1 MGVPARTGGCIPHTL
16 GVPDSRSGW
25 SFCRV
30 LPIALQPAKA
40 QRNPPPGR
48 FWAGACAGSAFPAL
62 GTGVLCHVPRVAPQ
76 PPRLEAARAGSGG
89 PGGSRRR
96 ARPHWPARGVDLRTA
111 RESTAPGS
119 GRGACREQDGGSGV
133 RGALSGPGRRRRL
146 PAPWSPGSPQP
157 PPPPRARHAAPA
169 AMAARPEPGPAGAWP
184 PVTAAAP
191 RCIPA
196 ATARAG
202 PGRGRCCCRWSPVA
216 MGCSTP
222 PARTPAGLAASRKS
236 WNFIHEKMSYDTFFT
251 LKRLIERSR
260 SVGEVLRWV
269 TQNPGKV
276 SASHYPIALHKL
288 GQLLQQGDGRGP
300 ARVLEQP
307 EFQVLC
313 QAIIGGCSK
322 FDNFSIV
329 NCLYAA
335 AALGLPGESPLVRVL
350 EEESRSR
357 LGRFNQK
364 DVSMVF
370 SSVMRLHP
378 SSPHPLVESCLSS
391 LERHLEKERHPQTLF
406 LLLSYYR
413 LRAQA
418 LQGHPPSDQQLINN
432 RKILRLVRHTLGQV
446 SAVREHELALLDEML
461 ALSAQEA
468 NNKALEAIFSSQ
480 LFYENRQERFIRSM
494 AEWLPRKAENLTPY
508 TMALIAK
515 YVARHRLREP
525 RLLDTIANFLLKRG
539 EQLDSKVIQKLVFPF
554 SRMNYRP
561 SNHGELFP
569 KLEAILEQKAGSSPL
584 ATVNILMS
592 MFQLS
597 HFPQSVLHQVFS
609 PAFITNVM
617 SSPYALI
624 VRRYL
629 SLLDAAVELEFRD
642 YSGPRLD
649 PRYRVLMF
657 EHALT
662 ADEANRKY
670 SYKGLVAEALRQLV
684 GEECYRQDE
693 VLPPGYC
700 TDFLLWI
707 NRSGTVLPLSRIPVA
722 SKAPSSHPTT
732 SPAAVSLRSSVLA
745 LTSDLQ
751 DFAPFAPETPSSPAV
766 SRENS
771 LAGRFLPTLC
781 PAPGGPCFQPPAD
794 YYCIPSKE
802 ASLESQGSST
812 LSSPSECLSAQP
824 AGTPDGS
831 SAATLFQF
839 PIGKILEEQEAPASC
854 PDHDRFQGEQP
865 PEEPQGRSPTPGED
879 SGPPPSPCRPS
890 PKRGPADPHGVEG
903 IQRVVLSVNDKWHYC
918 QNSDILVGSRA
929 MRDRHLRLL
938 GYCLVQL
945 PYTELEKVS
954 GIEEAKL
961 YLRRKLRELRL

>member
-1 MGVPARTGGCIPHTL
+1 M
-16 GVPDSRSGW
+16 
-25 SFCRV
+25 
-30 LPIALQPAKA
+30 
-40 QRNPPPGR
+40 
-48 FWAGACAGSAFPAL
+48 
-62 GTGVLCHVPRVAPQ
+62 
-76 PPRLEAARAGSGG
+76 
-89 PGGSRRR
+89 
-96 ARPHWPARGVDLRTA
+96 
-111 RESTAPGS
+111 
-119 GRGACREQDGGSGV
+119 
-133 RGALSGPGRRRRL
+133 
-146 PAPWSPGSPQP
+146 
-157 PPPPRARHAAPA
+157 
-169 AMAARPEPGPAGAWP
+169 
-184 PVTAAAP
+184 
-191 RCIPA
+191 
-196 ATARAG
+196 
-202 PGRGRCCCRWSPVA
+202 
-216 MGCSTP
+216 
-222 PARTPAGLAASRKS
+222 
-236 WNFIHEKMSYDTFFT
+236 
-251 LKRLIERSR
+251 KRLIERSR

-288 GQLLQQGDGRGP
+288 GQLLQQQPGPPVGAGDGRGP
-300 ARVLEQP
+300 AGQVLEQP
-307 EFQVLC
+307 EFHALC
-313 QAIIGGCSK
+313 QAIVSGCAK

-350 EEESRSR
+350 EDESRSR

-364 DVSMVF
+364 DVSM
-370 SSVMRLHP
+370 
-378 SSPHPLVESCLSS
+378 
-391 LERHLEKERHPQTLF
+391 
-406 LLLSYYR
+406 
-413 LRAQA
+413 
-418 LQGHPPSDQQLINN
+418 
-432 RKILRLVRHTLGQV
+432 
-446 SAVREHELALLDEML
+446 ML
-461 ALSAQEA
+461 ALCAQEA

-597 HFPQSVLHQVFS
+597 HFPQTVLHQVFS
-609 PAFITNVM
+609 PGFITNVM

-629 SLLDAAVELEFRD
+629 SLLDAAVELEFRE

-707 NRSGTVLPLSRIPVA
+707 NRSGTVLPLSRVPAA
-722 SKAPSSHPTT
+722 SRAPPAT
-732 SPAAVSLRSSVLA
+732 SPVTMSLRSSVLA

-751 DFAPFAPETPSSPAV
+751 DFAPFAPETPSSPPGP
-766 SRENS
+766 RES
-771 LAGRFLPTLC
+771 GRAG
-781 PAPGGPCFQPPAD
+781 
-794 YYCIPSKE
+794 
-802 ASLESQGSST
+802 
-812 LSSPSECLSAQP
+812 
-824 AGTPDGS
+824 
-831 SAATLFQF
+831 
-839 PIGKILEEQEAPASC
+839 
-854 PDHDRFQGEQP
+854 
-865 PEEPQGRSPTPGED
+865 
-879 SGPPPSPCRPS
+879 
-890 PKRGPADPHGVEG
+890 
-903 IQRVVLSVNDKWHYC
+903 RVVLSVNDKWHYC

-954 GIEEAKL
+954 GIEEAKH
-961 YLRRKLRELRL
+961 YLRQKL

>member
-1 MGVPARTGGCIPHTL
+1 M
-16 GVPDSRSGW
+16 
-25 SFCRV
+25 
-30 LPIALQPAKA
+30 
-40 QRNPPPGR
+40 
-48 FWAGACAGSAFPAL
+48 
-62 GTGVLCHVPRVAPQ
+62 
-76 PPRLEAARAGSGG
+76 
-89 PGGSRRR
+89 
-96 ARPHWPARGVDLRTA
+96 
-111 RESTAPGS
+111 
-119 GRGACREQDGGSGV
+119 
-133 RGALSGPGRRRRL
+133 
-146 PAPWSPGSPQP
+146 
-157 PPPPRARHAAPA
+157 
-169 AMAARPEPGPAGAWP
+169 
-184 PVTAAAP
+184 
-191 RCIPA
+191 
-196 ATARAG
+196 
-202 PGRGRCCCRWSPVA
+202 
-216 MGCSTP
+216 
-222 PARTPAGLAASRKS
+222 
-236 WNFIHEKMSYDTFFT
+236 
-251 LKRLIERSR
+251 KRLIERSR

-288 GQLLQQGDGRGP
+288 GQLLQQQPGPPMGAGDGRGP
-300 ARVLEQP
+300 AGQVLEQP
-307 EFQVLC
+307 EFHVLC
-313 QAIIGGCSK
+313 QAIVSGCAK

-350 EEESRSR
+350 EDESRSR

-370 SSVMRLHP
+370 SS
-378 SSPHPLVESCLSS
+378 
-391 LERHLEKERHPQTLF
+391 
-406 LLLSYYR
+406 
-413 LRAQA
+413 
-418 LQGHPPSDQQLINN
+418 
-432 RKILRLVRHTLGQV
+432 
-446 SAVREHELALLDEML
+446 
-461 ALSAQEA
+461 EA

-569 KLEAILEQKAGSSPL
+569 KLEAILEQKASSSPL

-597 HFPQSVLHQVFS
+597 HFPQTVLHQVFS
-609 PAFITNVM
+609 PGFITNVM

-629 SLLDAAVELEFRD
+629 SLLDAAVELEFRE

-707 NRSGTVLPLSRIPVA
+707 NRSGTVLPLSRVPAA
-722 SKAPSSHPTT
+722 SRAPPAT
-732 SPAAVSLRSSVLA
+732 SPVTMSLRSSVLA

-751 DFAPFAPETPSSPAV
+751 DFAPFAPETPSSPPGP
-766 SRENS
+766 RES
-771 LAGRFLPTLC
+771 GRAG
-781 PAPGGPCFQPPAD
+781 
-794 YYCIPSKE
+794 
-802 ASLESQGSST
+802 
-812 LSSPSECLSAQP
+812 
-824 AGTPDGS
+824 
-831 SAATLFQF
+831 
-839 PIGKILEEQEAPASC
+839 
-854 PDHDRFQGEQP
+854 
-865 PEEPQGRSPTPGED
+865 
-879 SGPPPSPCRPS
+879 
-890 PKRGPADPHGVEG
+890 
-903 IQRVVLSVNDKWHYC
+903 RVVLSVNDKWHYC

-954 GIEEAKL
+954 GIEEAKH
-961 YLRRKLRELRL
+961 YLRQKL

>member
-1 MGVPARTGGCIPHTL
+1 M
-16 GVPDSRSGW
+16 
-25 SFCRV
+25 
-30 LPIALQPAKA
+30 
-40 QRNPPPGR
+40 
-48 FWAGACAGSAFPAL
+48 
-62 GTGVLCHVPRVAPQ
+62 
-76 PPRLEAARAGSGG
+76 
-89 PGGSRRR
+89 
-96 ARPHWPARGVDLRTA
+96 
-111 RESTAPGS
+111 
-119 GRGACREQDGGSGV
+119 
-133 RGALSGPGRRRRL
+133 
-146 PAPWSPGSPQP
+146 
-157 PPPPRARHAAPA
+157 
-169 AMAARPEPGPAGAWP
+169 
-184 PVTAAAP
+184 
-191 RCIPA
+191 
-196 ATARAG
+196 
-202 PGRGRCCCRWSPVA
+202 
-216 MGCSTP
+216 
-222 PARTPAGLAASRKS
+222 
-236 WNFIHEKMSYDTFFT
+236 
-251 LKRLIERSR
+251 KRLIERSR

-288 GQLLQQGDGRGP
+288 GQLLQQQPGPPVGAGDSRGP
-300 ARVLEQP
+300 AGQVLEQP
-307 EFQVLC
+307 EFHVLC
-313 QAIIGGCSK
+313 QAIVSGCAK

-350 EEESRSR
+350 EDESRSR

-370 SSVMRLHP
+370 SS
-378 SSPHPLVESCLSS
+378 
-391 LERHLEKERHPQTLF
+391 
-406 LLLSYYR
+406 
-413 LRAQA
+413 
-418 LQGHPPSDQQLINN
+418 
-432 RKILRLVRHTLGQV
+432 
-446 SAVREHELALLDEML
+446 
-461 ALSAQEA
+461 EA

-597 HFPQSVLHQVFS
+597 HFPQTVLHQVFS
-609 PAFITNVM
+609 PGFITNVM

-629 SLLDAAVELEFRD
+629 SLLDAAVELEFRE

-707 NRSGTVLPLSRIPVA
+707 NRSGTVLPLSRV
-722 SKAPSSHPTT
+722 
-732 SPAAVSLRSSVLA
+732 PAASRAPPASSPVTMSLRSSVLA

-751 DFAPFAPETPSSPAV
+751 DFAP
-766 SRENS
+766 
-771 LAGRFLPTLC
+771 
-781 PAPGGPCFQPPAD
+781 
-794 YYCIPSKE
+794 
-802 ASLESQGSST
+802 
-812 LSSPSECLSAQP
+812 
-824 AGTPDGS
+824 
-831 SAATLFQF
+831 
-839 PIGKILEEQEAPASC
+839 
-854 PDHDRFQGEQP
+854 
-865 PEEPQGRSPTPGED
+865 
-879 SGPPPSPCRPS
+879 
-890 PKRGPADPHGVEG
+890 
-903 IQRVVLSVNDKWHYC
+903 VVLSVNDKWHYC

-938 GYCLVQL
+938 GYCLVQ
-945 PYTELEKVS
+945 V
-954 GIEEAKL
+954 
-961 YLRRKLRELRL
+961 

>member
-1 MGVPARTGGCIPHTL
+1 M
-16 GVPDSRSGW
+16 
-25 SFCRV
+25 
-30 LPIALQPAKA
+30 
-40 QRNPPPGR
+40 
-48 FWAGACAGSAFPAL
+48 
-62 GTGVLCHVPRVAPQ
+62 
-76 PPRLEAARAGSGG
+76 
-89 PGGSRRR
+89 
-96 ARPHWPARGVDLRTA
+96 
-111 RESTAPGS
+111 
-119 GRGACREQDGGSGV
+119 
-133 RGALSGPGRRRRL
+133 
-146 PAPWSPGSPQP
+146 
-157 PPPPRARHAAPA
+157 
-169 AMAARPEPGPAGAWP
+169 
-184 PVTAAAP
+184 
-191 RCIPA
+191 
-196 ATARAG
+196 
-202 PGRGRCCCRWSPVA
+202 
-216 MGCSTP
+216 
-222 PARTPAGLAASRKS
+222 
-236 WNFIHEKMSYDTFFT
+236 
-251 LKRLIERSR
+251 KRLIERSR

-288 GQLLQQGDGRGP
+288 GQLLQQGQAAAGGESRGP
-300 ARVLEQP
+300 GQVLEQP
-307 EFQVLC
+307 EFQTLC
-313 QAIIGGCSK
+313 QAIISGCSK

-350 EEESRSR
+350 EDESRSR

-370 SSVMRLHP
+370 SS
-378 SSPHPLVESCLSS
+378 
-391 LERHLEKERHPQTLF
+391 
-406 LLLSYYR
+406 
-413 LRAQA
+413 
-418 LQGHPPSDQQLINN
+418 
-432 RKILRLVRHTLGQV
+432 
-446 SAVREHELALLDEML
+446 
-461 ALSAQEA
+461 EA

-561 SNHGELFP
+561 SNHSELFP
-569 KLEAILEQKAGSSPL
+569 KLEAILEQKAGTSPL

-597 HFPQSVLHQVFS
+597 HFPQTVLHQVFS

-617 SSPYALI
+617 SIPYALI

-642 YSGPRLD
+642 YGGPRLD

-707 NRSGTVLPLSRIPVA
+707 NRSGTVLPLSRVPAA
-722 SKAPSSHPTT
+722 SKAPSAHPTA

-751 DFAPFAPETPSSPAV
+751 DFAP
-766 SRENS
+766 
-771 LAGRFLPTLC
+771 
-781 PAPGGPCFQPPAD
+781 
-794 YYCIPSKE
+794 
-802 ASLESQGSST
+802 
-812 LSSPSECLSAQP
+812 
-824 AGTPDGS
+824 
-831 SAATLFQF
+831 
-839 PIGKILEEQEAPASC
+839 
-854 PDHDRFQGEQP
+854 
-865 PEEPQGRSPTPGED
+865 
-879 SGPPPSPCRPS
+879 
-890 PKRGPADPHGVEG
+890 
-903 IQRVVLSVNDKWHYC
+903 VVLSVNDKWHYC

-938 GYCLVQL
+938 GYCLVQ
-945 PYTELEKVS
+945 V
-954 GIEEAKL
+954 
-961 YLRRKLRELRL
+961 

>member
-1 MGVPARTGGCIPHTL
+1 E
-16 GVPDSRSGW
+16 
-25 SFCRV
+25 F
-30 LPIALQPAKA
+30 
-40 QRNPPPGR
+40 
-48 FWAGACAGSAFPAL
+48 
-62 GTGVLCHVPRVAPQ
+62 
-76 PPRLEAARAGSGG
+76 
-89 PGGSRRR
+89 
-96 ARPHWPARGVDLRTA
+96 
-111 RESTAPGS
+111 
-119 GRGACREQDGGSGV
+119 
-133 RGALSGPGRRRRL
+133 
-146 PAPWSPGSPQP
+146 
-157 PPPPRARHAAPA
+157 HA
-169 AMAARPEPGPAGAWP
+169 
-184 PVTAAAP
+184 
-191 RCIPA
+191 
-196 ATARAG
+196 
-202 PGRGRCCCRWSPVA
+202 
-216 MGCSTP
+216 
-222 PARTPAGLAASRKS
+222 
-236 WNFIHEKMSYDTFFT
+236 
-251 LKRLIERSR
+251 
-260 SVGEVLRWV
+260 
-269 TQNPGKV
+269 
-276 SASHYPIALHKL
+276 
-288 GQLLQQGDGRGP
+288 
-300 ARVLEQP
+300 
-307 EFQVLC
+307 LC
-313 QAIIGGCSK
+313 QAIVSGCAK

-350 EEESRSR
+350 EDESRSR

-370 SSVMRLHP
+370 SS
-378 SSPHPLVESCLSS
+378 
-391 LERHLEKERHPQTLF
+391 
-406 LLLSYYR
+406 
-413 LRAQA
+413 
-418 LQGHPPSDQQLINN
+418 
-432 RKILRLVRHTLGQV
+432 
-446 SAVREHELALLDEML
+446 
-461 ALSAQEA
+461 EA

-597 HFPQSVLHQVFS
+597 HFPQTVLHQVFS
-609 PAFITNVM
+609 PGFITNVM

-629 SLLDAAVELEFRD
+629 SLLDAAVELEFRE

-707 NRSGTVLPLSRIPVA
+707 NRSGTVLPLSRVPAA
-722 SKAPSSHPTT
+722 SRAPPAT
-732 SPAAVSLRSSVLA
+732 SPVTMSLRSSVLA

-751 DFAPFAPETPSSPAV
+751 
-766 SRENS
+766 
-771 LAGRFLPTLC
+771 
-781 PAPGGPCFQPPAD
+781 
-794 YYCIPSKE
+794 
-802 ASLESQGSST
+802 
-812 LSSPSECLSAQP
+812 
-824 AGTPDGS
+824 
-831 SAATLFQF
+831 
-839 PIGKILEEQEAPASC
+839 
-854 PDHDRFQGEQP
+854 
-865 PEEPQGRSPTPGED
+865 
-879 SGPPPSPCRPS
+879 
-890 PKRGPADPHGVEG
+890 
-903 IQRVVLSVNDKWHYC
+903 VVLSVNDKWHYC

-954 GIEEAKL
+954 GIEEA
-961 YLRRKLRELRL
+961 

>member
-1 MGVPARTGGCIPHTL
+1 M
-16 GVPDSRSGW
+16 
-25 SFCRV
+25 
-30 LPIALQPAKA
+30 
-40 QRNPPPGR
+40 
-48 FWAGACAGSAFPAL
+48 
-62 GTGVLCHVPRVAPQ
+62 
-76 PPRLEAARAGSGG
+76 
-89 PGGSRRR
+89 
-96 ARPHWPARGVDLRTA
+96 
-111 RESTAPGS
+111 
-119 GRGACREQDGGSGV
+119 
-133 RGALSGPGRRRRL
+133 
-146 PAPWSPGSPQP
+146 
-157 PPPPRARHAAPA
+157 
-169 AMAARPEPGPAGAWP
+169 
-184 PVTAAAP
+184 
-191 RCIPA
+191 
-196 ATARAG
+196 
-202 PGRGRCCCRWSPVA
+202 
-216 MGCSTP
+216 
-222 PARTPAGLAASRKS
+222 
-236 WNFIHEKMSYDTFFT
+236 
-251 LKRLIERSR
+251 KRLIERSR

-269 TQNPGKV
+269 TQNPSKV

-288 GQLLQQGDGRGP
+288 GQLLQQQQGQATVNGTSRGP
-300 ARVLEQP
+300 GQMLEQP
-307 EFQVLC
+307 EFQTLC
-313 QAIIGGCSK
+313 QAIISGCSK

-350 EEESRSR
+350 EDESRSR

-370 SSVMRLHP
+370 SS
-378 SSPHPLVESCLSS
+378 
-391 LERHLEKERHPQTLF
+391 
-406 LLLSYYR
+406 
-413 LRAQA
+413 
-418 LQGHPPSDQQLINN
+418 
-432 RKILRLVRHTLGQV
+432 
-446 SAVREHELALLDEML
+446 
-461 ALSAQEA
+461 EA

-561 SNHGELFP
+561 SNHSELFP

-597 HFPQSVLHQVFS
+597 HFPQTVLHQVFS

-707 NRSGTVLPLSRIPVA
+707 NRSGTVLPLSRVPAA
-722 SKAPSSHPTT
+722 SKAPSAHTTT
-732 SPAAVSLRSSVLA
+732 SPATISLRSSVLA

-751 DFAPFAPETPSSPAV
+751 DFAP
-766 SRENS
+766 
-771 LAGRFLPTLC
+771 
-781 PAPGGPCFQPPAD
+781 
-794 YYCIPSKE
+794 
-802 ASLESQGSST
+802 
-812 LSSPSECLSAQP
+812 
-824 AGTPDGS
+824 
-831 SAATLFQF
+831 
-839 PIGKILEEQEAPASC
+839 
-854 PDHDRFQGEQP
+854 
-865 PEEPQGRSPTPGED
+865 
-879 SGPPPSPCRPS
+879 
-890 PKRGPADPHGVEG
+890 
-903 IQRVVLSVNDKWHYC
+903 VVLSVNDKWHYC

-938 GYCLVQL
+938 GYCLVQ
-945 PYTELEKVS
+945 V
-954 GIEEAKL
+954 
-961 YLRRKLRELRL
+961 

>member
-1 MGVPARTGGCIPHTL
+1 M
-16 GVPDSRSGW
+16 
-25 SFCRV
+25 
-30 LPIALQPAKA
+30 
-40 QRNPPPGR
+40 
-48 FWAGACAGSAFPAL
+48 
-62 GTGVLCHVPRVAPQ
+62 
-76 PPRLEAARAGSGG
+76 
-89 PGGSRRR
+89 
-96 ARPHWPARGVDLRTA
+96 
-111 RESTAPGS
+111 
-119 GRGACREQDGGSGV
+119 
-133 RGALSGPGRRRRL
+133 
-146 PAPWSPGSPQP
+146 
-157 PPPPRARHAAPA
+157 
-169 AMAARPEPGPAGAWP
+169 
-184 PVTAAAP
+184 
-191 RCIPA
+191 
-196 ATARAG
+196 
-202 PGRGRCCCRWSPVA
+202 
-216 MGCSTP
+216 
-222 PARTPAGLAASRKS
+222 
-236 WNFIHEKMSYDTFFT
+236 
-251 LKRLIERSR
+251 KRLIERSR

-288 GQLLQQGDGRGP
+288 GQLLQQQPGPPMGAGDSRGP
-300 ARVLEQP
+300 AGQVLEQP
-307 EFQVLC
+307 EFHVLC
-313 QAIIGGCSK
+313 QAIVSGCAK

-350 EEESRSR
+350 EDESRSR

-370 SSVMRLHP
+370 SS
-378 SSPHPLVESCLSS
+378 
-391 LERHLEKERHPQTLF
+391 
-406 LLLSYYR
+406 
-413 LRAQA
+413 
-418 LQGHPPSDQQLINN
+418 
-432 RKILRLVRHTLGQV
+432 
-446 SAVREHELALLDEML
+446 
-461 ALSAQEA
+461 EA

-597 HFPQSVLHQVFS
+597 HFPQTVLHQVFS
-609 PAFITNVM
+609 PGFITNVM

-629 SLLDAAVELEFRD
+629 SLLDAAVELEFRE

-707 NRSGTVLPLSRIPVA
+707 NRSGTVLPLSRVPAA
-722 SKAPSSHPTT
+722 SRAPPAT
-732 SPAAVSLRSSVLA
+732 SPVTMSLRSSVLA

-751 DFAPFAPETPSSPAV
+751 DFAP
-766 SRENS
+766 
-771 LAGRFLPTLC
+771 
-781 PAPGGPCFQPPAD
+781 
-794 YYCIPSKE
+794 
-802 ASLESQGSST
+802 
-812 LSSPSECLSAQP
+812 
-824 AGTPDGS
+824 
-831 SAATLFQF
+831 
-839 PIGKILEEQEAPASC
+839 
-854 PDHDRFQGEQP
+854 
-865 PEEPQGRSPTPGED
+865 
-879 SGPPPSPCRPS
+879 
-890 PKRGPADPHGVEG
+890 
-903 IQRVVLSVNDKWHYC
+903 VVLSVNDKWHYC

-954 GIEEAKL
+954 GIEEA
-961 YLRRKLRELRL
+961 

>member
-1 MGVPARTGGCIPHTL
+1 MLCPLLCPWLR
-16 GVPDSRSGW
+16 
-25 SFCRV
+25 
-30 LPIALQPAKA
+30 AL
-40 QRNPPPGR
+40 
-48 FWAGACAGSAFPAL
+48 
-62 GTGVLCHVPRVAPQ
+62 T
-76 PPRLEAARAGSGG
+76 
-89 PGGSRRR
+89 
-96 ARPHWPARGVDLRTA
+96 
-111 RESTAPGS
+111 
-119 GRGACREQDGGSGV
+119 
-133 RGALSGPGRRRRL
+133 
-146 PAPWSPGSPQP
+146 
-157 PPPPRARHAAPA
+157 
-169 AMAARPEPGPAGAWP
+169 
-184 PVTAAAP
+184 
-191 RCIPA
+191 
-196 ATARAG
+196 RAG
-202 PGRGRCCCRWSPVA
+202 PRGPAARERRGAAMFPACCCAGKARPRLLLPLDPYGHGLLPAVHPDGGRGRA
-216 MGCSTP
+216 HGK
-222 PARTPAGLAASRKS
+222 RKS

-251 LKRLIERSR
+251 MKRLIERSR

-288 GQLLQQGDGRGP
+288 GQLLQQQPGPPAGAGDGRGP
-300 ARVLEQP
+300 AGQVLEQP
-307 EFQVLC
+307 EFHVLC
-313 QAIIGGCSK
+313 QAIVSGCAK

-350 EEESRSR
+350 EDESRSR

-418 LQGHPPSDQQLINN
+418 LQGHAASDQQLINN

-446 SAVREHELALLDEML
+446 SAMREHELALLDEML
-461 ALSAQEA
+461 ALCAQEA

-597 HFPQSVLHQVFS
+597 HFPQTVLHQVFS
-609 PAFITNVM
+609 PGFITNVM

-629 SLLDAAVELEFRD
+629 SLLDAAVELEFRE

-707 NRSGTVLPLSRIPVA
+707 NRSGTVLPLSRVPAA
-722 SKAPSSHPTT
+722 SRAPPAT
-732 SPAAVSLRSSVLA
+732 SPVTMSLRSSVLA

-751 DFAPFAPETPSSPAV
+751 DFAPFAAEAPSSPPGP
-766 SRENS
+766 RES
-771 LAGRFLPTLC
+771 GRAGRFLPALC
-781 PAPGGPCFQPPAD
+781 PAPGGPCFQPPSD
-794 YYCIPSKE
+794 YYCGLSKE
-802 ASLESQGSST
+802 PSLASPGSST
-812 LSSPSECLSAQP
+812 LSSPSECLSAP
-824 AGTPDGS
+824 PPGTPDCS
-831 SAATLFQF
+831 PRTSAASLFQF
-839 PIGKILEEQEAPASC
+839 PIGKILEEEEEATSC
-854 PDHDRFQGEQP
+854 PGQEHGCFQGEQAQEQA
-865 PEEPQGRSPTPGED
+865 EERSPPASED
-879 SGPPPSPCRPS
+879 PGPPPSPCQPS
-890 PKRGPADPHGVEG
+890 PKRGPQEG
-903 IQRVVLSVNDKWHYC
+903 LQGAEEIQRVVLSVNDKWHYC

-954 GIEEAKL
+954 GIEEAKH
-961 YLRRKLRELRL
+961 YLRQKLRELRF

>member
-1 MGVPARTGGCIPHTL
+1 MLRLPPWLRALSRPGARPGGPRGPAAGEGG
-16 GVPDSRSGW
+16 GAGM
-25 SFCRV
+25 F
-30 LPIALQPAKA
+30 PACY
-40 QRNPPPGR
+40 
-48 FWAGACAGSAFPAL
+48 CAGRAKPRAVLLPLDAYGHGLLHAVPPA
-62 GTGVLCHVPRVAPQ
+62 A
-76 PPRLEAARAGSGG
+76 
-89 PGGSRRR
+89 
-96 ARPHWPARGVDLRTA
+96 
-111 RESTAPGS
+111 
-119 GRGACREQDGGSGV
+119 
-133 RGALSGPGRRRRL
+133 
-146 PAPWSPGSPQP
+146 P
-157 PPPPRARHAAPA
+157 PPPPAPDGG
-169 AMAARPEPGPAGAWP
+169 RP
-184 PVTAAAP
+184 
-191 RCIPA
+191 R
-196 ATARAG
+196 G
-202 PGRGRCCCRWSPVA
+202 PGKRR
-216 MGCSTP
+216 
-222 PARTPAGLAASRKS
+222 S
-236 WNFIHEKMSYDTFFT
+236 WGFVQEKMSYDTFFT
-251 LKRLIERSR
+251 MKRLIERSR

-288 GQLLQQGDGRGP
+288 GQLLQQQQGPAAVTGESRGP
-300 ARVLEQP
+300 GQVLEQP
-307 EFQVLC
+307 EFQTLC
-313 QAIIGGCSK
+313 QAIISGCPK

-350 EEESRSR
+350 EDESRSR

-418 LQGHPPSDQQLINN
+418 LQGHPASDQQLINN

-446 SAVREHELALLDEML
+446 SAMREHELALLDEML
-461 ALSAQEA
+461 ALCAQEA

-597 HFPQSVLHQVFS
+597 HFPQTVLHQVFS

-707 NRSGTVLPLSRIPVA
+707 NRSGTVLPLSRVPAA
-722 SKAPSSHPTT
+722 SKAPPAHAAA
-732 SPAAVSLRSSVLA
+732 SPAAISLRSSVLA
-745 LTSDLQ
+745 LASDLQ
-751 DFAPFAPETPSSPAV
+751 DFAPFAPETPGSPPAP
-766 SRENS
+766 RENN
-771 LAGRFLPTLC
+771 LAGRFLSTLC
-781 PAPGGPCFQPPAD
+781 PAPGGPCYQPPSD
-794 YYCIPSKE
+794 YYRGLSKE
-802 ASLESQGSST
+802 SSLESQGSST

-824 AGTPDGS
+824 AGTPDCSPRGS

-839 PIGKILEEQEAPASC
+839 PIGKILEEEAAAAAGC
-854 PDHDRFQGEQP
+854 PQREHGSFQGEQAQ
-865 PEEPQGRSPTPGED
+865 EDAEGRSPPPAEEAC
-879 SGPPPSPCRPS
+879 PPPSPCRPS
-890 PKRGPADPHGVEG
+890 PTRGPGEGPPAADE

-938 GYCLVQL
+938 GYCLVQVSARAAPGPSSPRAEPAL
-945 PYTELEKVS
+945 PGGTGPAQTRRGGRPGAGVTAGGPPPSSRPCAPCSFLPRPAPGLPPSRVGSRSLGTRVGHVPGPHASRGRPVPCHRQARGAPVLLLRPRRCAELGRVRQLLPARGEPW
-954 GIEEAKL
+954 GEPPPL
-961 YLRRKLRELRL
+961 

>member
-1 MGVPARTGGCIPHTL
+1 M
-16 GVPDSRSGW
+16 
-25 SFCRV
+25 
-30 LPIALQPAKA
+30 
-40 QRNPPPGR
+40 
-48 FWAGACAGSAFPAL
+48 
-62 GTGVLCHVPRVAPQ
+62 
-76 PPRLEAARAGSGG
+76 
-89 PGGSRRR
+89 
-96 ARPHWPARGVDLRTA
+96 
-111 RESTAPGS
+111 
-119 GRGACREQDGGSGV
+119 
-133 RGALSGPGRRRRL
+133 
-146 PAPWSPGSPQP
+146 
-157 PPPPRARHAAPA
+157 
-169 AMAARPEPGPAGAWP
+169 
-184 PVTAAAP
+184 
-191 RCIPA
+191 
-196 ATARAG
+196 
-202 PGRGRCCCRWSPVA
+202 
-216 MGCSTP
+216 
-222 PARTPAGLAASRKS
+222 
-236 WNFIHEKMSYDTFFT
+236 
-251 LKRLIERSR
+251 KRLIERSR

-269 TQNPGKV
+269 TQNPSKV

-288 GQLLQQGDGRGP
+288 GQLLQQQQQGQAMVNGESRGP
-300 ARVLEQP
+300 GQMLEQP
-307 EFQVLC
+307 EFQTLC
-313 QAIIGGCSK
+313 QAIISGCSK

-350 EEESRSR
+350 EDESRSR

-370 SSVMRLHP
+370 SS
-378 SSPHPLVESCLSS
+378 
-391 LERHLEKERHPQTLF
+391 
-406 LLLSYYR
+406 
-413 LRAQA
+413 
-418 LQGHPPSDQQLINN
+418 
-432 RKILRLVRHTLGQV
+432 
-446 SAVREHELALLDEML
+446 
-461 ALSAQEA
+461 EA

-525 RLLDTIANFLLKRG
+525 QLLDTIANFLLKRG

-561 SNHGELFP
+561 SNHSELFP

-597 HFPQSVLHQVFS
+597 HFPQTVLHQVFS

-707 NRSGTVLPLSRIPVA
+707 NRSGTVLPLSRVPA
-722 SKAPSSHPTT
+722 ACKAPSAHSTT
-732 SPAAVSLRSSVLA
+732 SPAAISLRSSVLA

-751 DFAPFAPETPSSPAV
+751 DFAP
-766 SRENS
+766 
-771 LAGRFLPTLC
+771 
-781 PAPGGPCFQPPAD
+781 
-794 YYCIPSKE
+794 
-802 ASLESQGSST
+802 
-812 LSSPSECLSAQP
+812 
-824 AGTPDGS
+824 
-831 SAATLFQF
+831 
-839 PIGKILEEQEAPASC
+839 
-854 PDHDRFQGEQP
+854 
-865 PEEPQGRSPTPGED
+865 
-879 SGPPPSPCRPS
+879 
-890 PKRGPADPHGVEG
+890 
-903 IQRVVLSVNDKWHYC
+903 VVLSVNDKWHYC

-938 GYCLVQL
+938 GYCLVQ
-945 PYTELEKVS
+945 V
-954 GIEEAKL
+954 
-961 YLRRKLRELRL
+961 

>member
-1 MGVPARTGGCIPHTL
+1 MLRLLPWLRALTRESARP
-16 GVPDSRSGW
+16 
-25 SFCRV
+25 
-30 LPIALQPAKA
+30 
-40 QRNPPPGR
+40 
-48 FWAGACAGSAFPAL
+48 
-62 GTGVLCHVPRVAPQ
+62 GVLQ
-76 PPRLEAARAGSGG
+76 
-89 PGGSRRR
+89 
-96 ARPHWPARGVDLRTA
+96 
-111 RESTAPGS
+111 
-119 GRGACREQDGGSGV
+119 
-133 RGALSGPGRRRRL
+133 
-146 PAPWSPGSPQP
+146 
-157 PPPPRARHAAPA
+157 
-169 AMAARPEPGPAGAWP
+169 
-184 PVTAAAP
+184 
-191 RCIPA
+191 
-196 ATARAG
+196 
-202 PGRGRCCCRWSPVA
+202 
-216 MGCSTP
+216 
-222 PARTPAGLAASRKS
+222 GLAAGDRSGAGMYPACYCAGKAKGRAVLLPLDPYGHGLLHTFPPDTYRTRGHGKRKS

-251 LKRLIERSR
+251 MKRLIERSR

-269 TQNPGKV
+269 TQNPSKV

-288 GQLLQQGDGRGP
+288 GQLLQQQQQATVNGESRGP
-300 ARVLEQP
+300 GQVLEQP
-307 EFQVLC
+307 EFQTLC
-313 QAIIGGCSK
+313 QAIISGCSK

-350 EEESRSR
+350 EDESRSR

-418 LQGHPPSDQQLINN
+418 LQGHPASDQQLINN

-446 SAVREHELALLDEML
+446 SAMREHELALLDEML
-461 ALSAQEA
+461 ALCAQEA

-561 SNHGELFP
+561 SNHSELFP

-597 HFPQSVLHQVFS
+597 HFPQTVLHQVFS

-617 SSPYALI
+617 SMSGLFQGK
-624 VRRYL
+624 RSRY
-629 SLLDAAVELEFRD
+629 S
-642 YSGPRLD
+642 SGLG
-649 PRYRVLMF
+649 
-657 EHALT
+657 
-662 ADEANRKY
+662 
-670 SYKGLVAEALRQLV
+670 YKGLVAEALRQLV

-700 TDFLLWI
+700 TGKISGGDFLLWI
-707 NRSGTVLPLSRIPVA
+707 NRSGTVLPLSRVPAA
-722 SKAPSSHPTT
+722 SKAPSAHATT
-732 SPAAVSLRSSVLA
+732 SPAAISLRSSVLA

-751 DFAPFAPETPSSPAV
+751 DFAPFAPETPSSPLG
-766 SRENS
+766 SRESN

-781 PAPGGPCFQPPAD
+781 PAPGGPCHQPPSD
-794 YYCIPSKE
+794 YYCSLSKE
-802 ASLESQGSST
+802 SSLESQGSST
-812 LSSPSECLSAQP
+812 HRLSEQAVGQSPEGWKWHLRFSAKDCPAQP
-824 AGTPDGS
+824 
-831 SAATLFQF
+831 
-839 PIGKILEEQEAPASC
+839 
-854 PDHDRFQGEQP
+854 QP
-865 PEEPQGRSPTPGED
+865 VSLPLGRVSEPPGELLLAEACAVAT
-879 SGPPPSPCRPS
+879 PSPAPLALVVPS
-890 PKRGPADPHGVEG
+890 A
-903 IQRVVLSVNDKWHYC
+903 VLD
-918 QNSDILVGSRA
+918 
-929 MRDRHLRLL
+929 
-938 GYCLVQL
+938 QL
-945 PYTELEKVS
+945 PAPNGFWPPIAMQKERWWRLEPPVVVP
-954 GIEEAKL
+954 
-961 YLRRKLRELRL
+961 

>member
-1 MGVPARTGGCIPHTL
+1 M
-16 GVPDSRSGW
+16 
-25 SFCRV
+25 
-30 LPIALQPAKA
+30 
-40 QRNPPPGR
+40 
-48 FWAGACAGSAFPAL
+48 
-62 GTGVLCHVPRVAPQ
+62 
-76 PPRLEAARAGSGG
+76 
-89 PGGSRRR
+89 
-96 ARPHWPARGVDLRTA
+96 
-111 RESTAPGS
+111 
-119 GRGACREQDGGSGV
+119 
-133 RGALSGPGRRRRL
+133 
-146 PAPWSPGSPQP
+146 
-157 PPPPRARHAAPA
+157 
-169 AMAARPEPGPAGAWP
+169 
-184 PVTAAAP
+184 
-191 RCIPA
+191 
-196 ATARAG
+196 
-202 PGRGRCCCRWSPVA
+202 
-216 MGCSTP
+216 
-222 PARTPAGLAASRKS
+222 
-236 WNFIHEKMSYDTFFT
+236 
-251 LKRLIERSR
+251 KRLIERSR

-269 TQNPGKV
+269 TQNPSKV

-288 GQLLQQGDGRGP
+288 GQLLQQQQQQGQAAMNGESRGP
-300 ARVLEQP
+300 GQVLEQP
-307 EFQVLC
+307 EFQTLC
-313 QAIIGGCSK
+313 QAIISGCSK

-350 EEESRSR
+350 EDESRSR

-370 SSVMRLHP
+370 SS
-378 SSPHPLVESCLSS
+378 
-391 LERHLEKERHPQTLF
+391 
-406 LLLSYYR
+406 
-413 LRAQA
+413 
-418 LQGHPPSDQQLINN
+418 
-432 RKILRLVRHTLGQV
+432 
-446 SAVREHELALLDEML
+446 
-461 ALSAQEA
+461 EA

-561 SNHGELFP
+561 SNHSELFP

-597 HFPQSVLHQVFS
+597 HFPQTVLHQVFS

-629 SLLDAAVELEFRD
+629 SLLDAAVELEFHD

-707 NRSGTVLPLSRIPVA
+707 NRSGTVLPLSRVPAA
-722 SKAPSSHPTT
+722 SKAPSVHTTT
-732 SPAAVSLRSSVLA
+732 SPAAISLRSSVLA

-751 DFAPFAPETPSSPAV
+751 
-766 SRENS
+766 
-771 LAGRFLPTLC
+771 
-781 PAPGGPCFQPPAD
+781 
-794 YYCIPSKE
+794 
-802 ASLESQGSST
+802 
-812 LSSPSECLSAQP
+812 
-824 AGTPDGS
+824 
-831 SAATLFQF
+831 
-839 PIGKILEEQEAPASC
+839 
-854 PDHDRFQGEQP
+854 
-865 PEEPQGRSPTPGED
+865 
-879 SGPPPSPCRPS
+879 
-890 PKRGPADPHGVEG
+890 
-903 IQRVVLSVNDKWHYC
+903 VVLSVNDKWHYC

-938 GYCLVQL
+938 GYCLVQ
-945 PYTELEKVS
+945 V
-954 GIEEAKL
+954 
-961 YLRRKLRELRL
+961 

>member
-1 MGVPARTGGCIPHTL
+1 M
-16 GVPDSRSGW
+16 
-25 SFCRV
+25 
-30 LPIALQPAKA
+30 
-40 QRNPPPGR
+40 
-48 FWAGACAGSAFPAL
+48 
-62 GTGVLCHVPRVAPQ
+62 
-76 PPRLEAARAGSGG
+76 
-89 PGGSRRR
+89 
-96 ARPHWPARGVDLRTA
+96 
-111 RESTAPGS
+111 
-119 GRGACREQDGGSGV
+119 
-133 RGALSGPGRRRRL
+133 
-146 PAPWSPGSPQP
+146 
-157 PPPPRARHAAPA
+157 
-169 AMAARPEPGPAGAWP
+169 
-184 PVTAAAP
+184 
-191 RCIPA
+191 
-196 ATARAG
+196 
-202 PGRGRCCCRWSPVA
+202 
-216 MGCSTP
+216 
-222 PARTPAGLAASRKS
+222 
-236 WNFIHEKMSYDTFFT
+236 
-251 LKRLIERSR
+251 KRLIERSR

-269 TQNPGKV
+269 TQNPSKV

-288 GQLLQQGDGRGP
+288 GQLLQQGQAPANGESRGP
-300 ARVLEQP
+300 GQMLEQP
-307 EFQVLC
+307 EFQTLC
-313 QAIIGGCSK
+313 QAIISGCSK

-350 EEESRSR
+350 EDESRSR

-370 SSVMRLHP
+370 SS
-378 SSPHPLVESCLSS
+378 
-391 LERHLEKERHPQTLF
+391 
-406 LLLSYYR
+406 
-413 LRAQA
+413 
-418 LQGHPPSDQQLINN
+418 
-432 RKILRLVRHTLGQV
+432 
-446 SAVREHELALLDEML
+446 
-461 ALSAQEA
+461 EA

-561 SNHGELFP
+561 SNHSELFP

-597 HFPQSVLHQVFS
+597 HFPQTVLHQVFS

-707 NRSGTVLPLSRIPVA
+707 NRSGTVLPLSRVPAA
-722 SKAPSSHPTT
+722 SKAPSAHAKT
-732 SPAAVSLRSSVLA
+732 SPAAISLRSSVLA

-751 DFAPFAPETPSSPAV
+751 DFAP
-766 SRENS
+766 
-771 LAGRFLPTLC
+771 
-781 PAPGGPCFQPPAD
+781 
-794 YYCIPSKE
+794 
-802 ASLESQGSST
+802 
-812 LSSPSECLSAQP
+812 
-824 AGTPDGS
+824 
-831 SAATLFQF
+831 
-839 PIGKILEEQEAPASC
+839 
-854 PDHDRFQGEQP
+854 
-865 PEEPQGRSPTPGED
+865 
-879 SGPPPSPCRPS
+879 
-890 PKRGPADPHGVEG
+890 
-903 IQRVVLSVNDKWHYC
+903 VVLSVNDKWHYC

-938 GYCLVQL
+938 GYCLVQ
-945 PYTELEKVS
+945 V
-954 GIEEAKL
+954 
-961 YLRRKLRELRL
+961 

>member
-1 MGVPARTGGCIPHTL
+1 
-16 GVPDSRSGW
+16 
-25 SFCRV
+25 
-30 LPIALQPAKA
+30 
-40 QRNPPPGR
+40 
-48 FWAGACAGSAFPAL
+48 
-62 GTGVLCHVPRVAPQ
+62 
-76 PPRLEAARAGSGG
+76 
-89 PGGSRRR
+89 
-96 ARPHWPARGVDLRTA
+96 
-111 RESTAPGS
+111 
-119 GRGACREQDGGSGV
+119 
-133 RGALSGPGRRRRL
+133 
-146 PAPWSPGSPQP
+146 
-157 PPPPRARHAAPA
+157 
-169 AMAARPEPGPAGAWP
+169 
-184 PVTAAAP
+184 
-191 RCIPA
+191 
-196 ATARAG
+196 
-202 PGRGRCCCRWSPVA
+202 
-216 MGCSTP
+216 
-222 PARTPAGLAASRKS
+222 
-236 WNFIHEKMSYDTFFT
+236 MSYDTFFT
-251 LKRLIERSR
+251 MKRLIERSR

-288 GQLLQQGDGRGP
+288 GQLLQQQQGQPALNGESRG
-300 ARVLEQP
+300 AGHVLEQP
-307 EFQVLC
+307 EFQALC
-313 QAIIGGCSK
+313 QAIIGGCAK

-350 EEESRSR
+350 EDESRSR

-391 LERHLEKERHPQTLF
+391 LERHLDKERHPQTLF

-418 LQGHPPSDQQLINN
+418 LQGHPASDQQLINN

-446 SAVREHELALLDEML
+446 SAMREHELALLDEML
-461 ALSAQEA
+461 ALCAQEA

-525 RLLDTIANFLLKRG
+525 RLLDTIASFLLKRG

-561 SNHGELFP
+561 SNHSELFP
-569 KLEAILEQKAGSSPL
+569 KLEAILEQKAASSPL

-707 NRSGTVLPLSRIPVA
+707 NRAGSVLPLSRVPA
-722 SKAPSSHPTT
+722 AAKAPAAA
-732 SPAAVSLRSSVLA
+732 PAAVSLRSSVLA

-751 DFAPFAPETPSSPAV
+751 DFAPFAAEPPSSPPG

-771 LAGRFLPTLC
+771 LGGRFLHTLC
-781 PAPGGPCFQPPAD
+781 PAPGGPCYQPPSD
-794 YYCIPSKE
+794 YYCALSKE
-802 ASLESQGSST
+802 SSLESQGSST

-824 AGTPDGS
+824 AATPDCSPRGQG
-831 SAATLFQF
+831 A
-839 PIGKILEEQEAPASC
+839 EEI
-854 PDHDRFQGEQP
+854 R
-865 PEEPQGRSPTPGED
+865 
-879 SGPPPSPCRPS
+879 
-890 PKRGPADPHGVEG
+890 
-903 IQRVVLSVNDKWHYC
+903 RVVLSVNDKWHYC

-938 GYCLVQL
+938 GYSLVQL

-954 GIEEAKL
+954 GIEEAKH
-961 YLRRKLRELRL
+961 YLRQKLRELRL

>member
-1 MGVPARTGGCIPHTL
+1 M
-16 GVPDSRSGW
+16 
-25 SFCRV
+25 
-30 LPIALQPAKA
+30 
-40 QRNPPPGR
+40 
-48 FWAGACAGSAFPAL
+48 
-62 GTGVLCHVPRVAPQ
+62 
-76 PPRLEAARAGSGG
+76 
-89 PGGSRRR
+89 
-96 ARPHWPARGVDLRTA
+96 
-111 RESTAPGS
+111 
-119 GRGACREQDGGSGV
+119 
-133 RGALSGPGRRRRL
+133 
-146 PAPWSPGSPQP
+146 
-157 PPPPRARHAAPA
+157 
-169 AMAARPEPGPAGAWP
+169 
-184 PVTAAAP
+184 
-191 RCIPA
+191 
-196 ATARAG
+196 
-202 PGRGRCCCRWSPVA
+202 
-216 MGCSTP
+216 
-222 PARTPAGLAASRKS
+222 
-236 WNFIHEKMSYDTFFT
+236 
-251 LKRLIERSR
+251 KRLIERSR

-288 GQLLQQGDGRGP
+288 GQLLQQQPGPPVGAGDGRGP
-300 ARVLEQP
+300 AGQVLEQP
-307 EFQVLC
+307 EFHALC
-313 QAIIGGCSK
+313 QAIVSGCAK

-335 AALGLPGESPLVRVL
+335 AALGLPGESPLVRGL
-350 EEESRSR
+350 GDESRSR

-370 SSVMRLHP
+370 SS
-378 SSPHPLVESCLSS
+378 
-391 LERHLEKERHPQTLF
+391 
-406 LLLSYYR
+406 
-413 LRAQA
+413 
-418 LQGHPPSDQQLINN
+418 
-432 RKILRLVRHTLGQV
+432 
-446 SAVREHELALLDEML
+446 
-461 ALSAQEA
+461 EA

-597 HFPQSVLHQVFS
+597 HFPQTVLHQVFS
-609 PAFITNVM
+609 PGFITNVM

-629 SLLDAAVELEFRD
+629 SLLDAAVELEFRE

-707 NRSGTVLPLSRIPVA
+707 NRSGTVLPLSRVPAA
-722 SKAPSSHPTT
+722 SRAPPAT
-732 SPAAVSLRSSVLA
+732 SPVTMSLRSSVLA

-751 DFAPFAPETPSSPAV
+751 DFAPFAAETPSSPPGP
-766 SRENS
+766 RES
-771 LAGRFLPTLC
+771 GRAG
-781 PAPGGPCFQPPAD
+781 
-794 YYCIPSKE
+794 
-802 ASLESQGSST
+802 
-812 LSSPSECLSAQP
+812 
-824 AGTPDGS
+824 
-831 SAATLFQF
+831 
-839 PIGKILEEQEAPASC
+839 
-854 PDHDRFQGEQP
+854 
-865 PEEPQGRSPTPGED
+865 
-879 SGPPPSPCRPS
+879 
-890 PKRGPADPHGVEG
+890 
-903 IQRVVLSVNDKWHYC
+903 RVVLSVNDKWHYC

-954 GIEEAKL
+954 GIEEAKH
-961 YLRRKLRELRL
+961 YLRQKL

>member
-1 MGVPARTGGCIPHTL
+1 M
-16 GVPDSRSGW
+16 
-25 SFCRV
+25 
-30 LPIALQPAKA
+30 
-40 QRNPPPGR
+40 
-48 FWAGACAGSAFPAL
+48 
-62 GTGVLCHVPRVAPQ
+62 
-76 PPRLEAARAGSGG
+76 
-89 PGGSRRR
+89 
-96 ARPHWPARGVDLRTA
+96 
-111 RESTAPGS
+111 
-119 GRGACREQDGGSGV
+119 
-133 RGALSGPGRRRRL
+133 
-146 PAPWSPGSPQP
+146 
-157 PPPPRARHAAPA
+157 
-169 AMAARPEPGPAGAWP
+169 
-184 PVTAAAP
+184 
-191 RCIPA
+191 
-196 ATARAG
+196 
-202 PGRGRCCCRWSPVA
+202 
-216 MGCSTP
+216 
-222 PARTPAGLAASRKS
+222 
-236 WNFIHEKMSYDTFFT
+236 
-251 LKRLIERSR
+251 KRLIERSR

-288 GQLLQQGDGRGP
+288 GQLLQQQPGPPVGAGDSRGP
-300 ARVLEQP
+300 AGQVLEQP
-307 EFQVLC
+307 EFHVLC
-313 QAIIGGCSK
+313 QAIVSSCAK

-350 EEESRSR
+350 EDESRSR

-370 SSVMRLHP
+370 SS
-378 SSPHPLVESCLSS
+378 
-391 LERHLEKERHPQTLF
+391 
-406 LLLSYYR
+406 
-413 LRAQA
+413 
-418 LQGHPPSDQQLINN
+418 
-432 RKILRLVRHTLGQV
+432 
-446 SAVREHELALLDEML
+446 
-461 ALSAQEA
+461 EA

-597 HFPQSVLHQVFS
+597 HFPQTVLHQVFS
-609 PAFITNVM
+609 PGFITNVM

-629 SLLDAAVELEFRD
+629 SLLDAAVELEFRE

-707 NRSGTVLPLSRIPVA
+707 NRSGTVLPLSRVPAA
-722 SKAPSSHPTT
+722 SRAPPAT
-732 SPAAVSLRSSVLA
+732 SPVTMSLRSSVLA

-751 DFAPFAPETPSSPAV
+751 DFAP
-766 SRENS
+766 
-771 LAGRFLPTLC
+771 
-781 PAPGGPCFQPPAD
+781 
-794 YYCIPSKE
+794 
-802 ASLESQGSST
+802 
-812 LSSPSECLSAQP
+812 
-824 AGTPDGS
+824 
-831 SAATLFQF
+831 
-839 PIGKILEEQEAPASC
+839 
-854 PDHDRFQGEQP
+854 
-865 PEEPQGRSPTPGED
+865 
-879 SGPPPSPCRPS
+879 
-890 PKRGPADPHGVEG
+890 
-903 IQRVVLSVNDKWHYC
+903 VVLSVNDKWHYC

-954 GIEEAKL
+954 GIEEA
-961 YLRRKLRELRL
+961 

>member
-1 MGVPARTGGCIPHTL
+1 M
-16 GVPDSRSGW
+16 
-25 SFCRV
+25 
-30 LPIALQPAKA
+30 
-40 QRNPPPGR
+40 
-48 FWAGACAGSAFPAL
+48 
-62 GTGVLCHVPRVAPQ
+62 
-76 PPRLEAARAGSGG
+76 
-89 PGGSRRR
+89 
-96 ARPHWPARGVDLRTA
+96 
-111 RESTAPGS
+111 
-119 GRGACREQDGGSGV
+119 
-133 RGALSGPGRRRRL
+133 
-146 PAPWSPGSPQP
+146 
-157 PPPPRARHAAPA
+157 
-169 AMAARPEPGPAGAWP
+169 
-184 PVTAAAP
+184 
-191 RCIPA
+191 
-196 ATARAG
+196 
-202 PGRGRCCCRWSPVA
+202 
-216 MGCSTP
+216 
-222 PARTPAGLAASRKS
+222 
-236 WNFIHEKMSYDTFFT
+236 
-251 LKRLIERSR
+251 KRLIERSR

-288 GQLLQQGDGRGP
+288 GQLLQQQPGPPMGAGDSRGP
-300 ARVLEQP
+300 AGQVLEQP
-307 EFQVLC
+307 EFHVLC
-313 QAIIGGCSK
+313 QAIVSGCAK

-350 EEESRSR
+350 EDESRSR

-370 SSVMRLHP
+370 SS
-378 SSPHPLVESCLSS
+378 
-391 LERHLEKERHPQTLF
+391 
-406 LLLSYYR
+406 
-413 LRAQA
+413 
-418 LQGHPPSDQQLINN
+418 
-432 RKILRLVRHTLGQV
+432 
-446 SAVREHELALLDEML
+446 
-461 ALSAQEA
+461 EA

-561 SNHGELFP
+561 SNHSELFP

-597 HFPQSVLHQVFS
+597 HFPQTVLHQVFS
-609 PAFITNVM
+609 PGFITNVM

-629 SLLDAAVELEFRD
+629 SLLDAAVELEFRE

-707 NRSGTVLPLSRIPVA
+707 NRSGTVLPLSRVPAASRALPATSPVA
-722 SKAPSSHPTT
+722 M
-732 SPAAVSLRSSVLA
+732 SLRSSVLA

-751 DFAPFAPETPSSPAV
+751 DFAP
-766 SRENS
+766 
-771 LAGRFLPTLC
+771 
-781 PAPGGPCFQPPAD
+781 
-794 YYCIPSKE
+794 
-802 ASLESQGSST
+802 
-812 LSSPSECLSAQP
+812 
-824 AGTPDGS
+824 
-831 SAATLFQF
+831 
-839 PIGKILEEQEAPASC
+839 
-854 PDHDRFQGEQP
+854 
-865 PEEPQGRSPTPGED
+865 
-879 SGPPPSPCRPS
+879 
-890 PKRGPADPHGVEG
+890 
-903 IQRVVLSVNDKWHYC
+903 VVLSVNDKWHYC

-954 GIEEAKL
+954 GIEEAKH
-961 YLRRKLRELRL
+961 YLRQKL

>member
-1 MGVPARTGGCIPHTL
+1 M
-16 GVPDSRSGW
+16 
-25 SFCRV
+25 
-30 LPIALQPAKA
+30 
-40 QRNPPPGR
+40 
-48 FWAGACAGSAFPAL
+48 
-62 GTGVLCHVPRVAPQ
+62 
-76 PPRLEAARAGSGG
+76 
-89 PGGSRRR
+89 
-96 ARPHWPARGVDLRTA
+96 
-111 RESTAPGS
+111 
-119 GRGACREQDGGSGV
+119 
-133 RGALSGPGRRRRL
+133 
-146 PAPWSPGSPQP
+146 
-157 PPPPRARHAAPA
+157 
-169 AMAARPEPGPAGAWP
+169 
-184 PVTAAAP
+184 
-191 RCIPA
+191 
-196 ATARAG
+196 
-202 PGRGRCCCRWSPVA
+202 
-216 MGCSTP
+216 
-222 PARTPAGLAASRKS
+222 
-236 WNFIHEKMSYDTFFT
+236 
-251 LKRLIERSR
+251 KRLIERSR

-288 GQLLQQGDGRGP
+288 GQLLQQQQGPATVNGESRGP
-300 ARVLEQP
+300 SQVLEQP
-307 EFQVLC
+307 EFQTLC
-313 QAIIGGCSK
+313 QAIISGCSK

-350 EEESRSR
+350 EDESRNR

-370 SSVMRLHP
+370 SS
-378 SSPHPLVESCLSS
+378 
-391 LERHLEKERHPQTLF
+391 
-406 LLLSYYR
+406 
-413 LRAQA
+413 
-418 LQGHPPSDQQLINN
+418 
-432 RKILRLVRHTLGQV
+432 
-446 SAVREHELALLDEML
+446 
-461 ALSAQEA
+461 EA

-561 SNHGELFP
+561 SNHSELFP

-597 HFPQSVLHQVFS
+597 HFPQTVLHQVFS

-617 SSPYALI
+617 STPYALI

-707 NRSGTVLPLSRIPVA
+707 NRSGTVLPLSRVPAA
-722 SKAPSSHPTT
+722 SKAPSAHTT
-732 SPAAVSLRSSVLA
+732 ASAAAISLRSSVLA

-751 DFAPFAPETPSSPAV
+751 DFAP
-766 SRENS
+766 
-771 LAGRFLPTLC
+771 
-781 PAPGGPCFQPPAD
+781 
-794 YYCIPSKE
+794 
-802 ASLESQGSST
+802 
-812 LSSPSECLSAQP
+812 
-824 AGTPDGS
+824 
-831 SAATLFQF
+831 
-839 PIGKILEEQEAPASC
+839 
-854 PDHDRFQGEQP
+854 
-865 PEEPQGRSPTPGED
+865 
-879 SGPPPSPCRPS
+879 
-890 PKRGPADPHGVEG
+890 
-903 IQRVVLSVNDKWHYC
+903 VVLSVNDKWHYC

-938 GYCLVQL
+938 GYCLVQ
-945 PYTELEKVS
+945 V
-954 GIEEAKL
+954 
-961 YLRRKLRELRL
+961 

>member
-1 MGVPARTGGCIPHTL
+1 M
-16 GVPDSRSGW
+16 
-25 SFCRV
+25 
-30 LPIALQPAKA
+30 
-40 QRNPPPGR
+40 
-48 FWAGACAGSAFPAL
+48 
-62 GTGVLCHVPRVAPQ
+62 
-76 PPRLEAARAGSGG
+76 
-89 PGGSRRR
+89 
-96 ARPHWPARGVDLRTA
+96 
-111 RESTAPGS
+111 
-119 GRGACREQDGGSGV
+119 
-133 RGALSGPGRRRRL
+133 
-146 PAPWSPGSPQP
+146 
-157 PPPPRARHAAPA
+157 
-169 AMAARPEPGPAGAWP
+169 
-184 PVTAAAP
+184 
-191 RCIPA
+191 
-196 ATARAG
+196 
-202 PGRGRCCCRWSPVA
+202 
-216 MGCSTP
+216 
-222 PARTPAGLAASRKS
+222 
-236 WNFIHEKMSYDTFFT
+236 
-251 LKRLIERSR
+251 KRLIERSR

-288 GQLLQQGDGRGP
+288 GQLLQQQPGPPVGAGDGRGP
-300 ARVLEQP
+300 AGQVLEQP
-307 EFQVLC
+307 EFHVLC
-313 QAIIGGCSK
+313 QAIVSGCAK

-350 EEESRSR
+350 EDESRSR

-370 SSVMRLHP
+370 SS
-378 SSPHPLVESCLSS
+378 
-391 LERHLEKERHPQTLF
+391 
-406 LLLSYYR
+406 
-413 LRAQA
+413 
-418 LQGHPPSDQQLINN
+418 
-432 RKILRLVRHTLGQV
+432 
-446 SAVREHELALLDEML
+446 
-461 ALSAQEA
+461 EA

-597 HFPQSVLHQVFS
+597 HFPQTVLHQVFS
-609 PAFITNVM
+609 PGFITNVM

-629 SLLDAAVELEFRD
+629 SLLDAAVELEFRE

-707 NRSGTVLPLSRIPVA
+707 NRSGTVLPLSRVPAASRAPPAASPV
-722 SKAPSSHPTT
+722 
-732 SPAAVSLRSSVLA
+732 AVSLRSSVLA

-751 DFAPFAPETPSSPAV
+751 DFAP
-766 SRENS
+766 
-771 LAGRFLPTLC
+771 
-781 PAPGGPCFQPPAD
+781 
-794 YYCIPSKE
+794 
-802 ASLESQGSST
+802 
-812 LSSPSECLSAQP
+812 
-824 AGTPDGS
+824 
-831 SAATLFQF
+831 
-839 PIGKILEEQEAPASC
+839 
-854 PDHDRFQGEQP
+854 
-865 PEEPQGRSPTPGED
+865 
-879 SGPPPSPCRPS
+879 
-890 PKRGPADPHGVEG
+890 
-903 IQRVVLSVNDKWHYC
+903 VVLSVNDKWHYC

-954 GIEEAKL
+954 GIEEAKH
-961 YLRRKLRELRL
+961 YLRQKL

>member
-1 MGVPARTGGCIPHTL
+1 M
-16 GVPDSRSGW
+16 
-25 SFCRV
+25 
-30 LPIALQPAKA
+30 
-40 QRNPPPGR
+40 
-48 FWAGACAGSAFPAL
+48 
-62 GTGVLCHVPRVAPQ
+62 
-76 PPRLEAARAGSGG
+76 
-89 PGGSRRR
+89 
-96 ARPHWPARGVDLRTA
+96 
-111 RESTAPGS
+111 
-119 GRGACREQDGGSGV
+119 
-133 RGALSGPGRRRRL
+133 
-146 PAPWSPGSPQP
+146 
-157 PPPPRARHAAPA
+157 
-169 AMAARPEPGPAGAWP
+169 
-184 PVTAAAP
+184 
-191 RCIPA
+191 
-196 ATARAG
+196 
-202 PGRGRCCCRWSPVA
+202 
-216 MGCSTP
+216 
-222 PARTPAGLAASRKS
+222 
-236 WNFIHEKMSYDTFFT
+236 
-251 LKRLIERSR
+251 KRLIERSR

-288 GQLLQQGDGRGP
+288 GQLLQQQPGPPVGAGDSRGP
-300 ARVLEQP
+300 AGPVLEQP
-307 EFQVLC
+307 EFHVLC
-313 QAIIGGCSK
+313 QAIVSGCAK

-350 EEESRSR
+350 EDESRSR

-370 SSVMRLHP
+370 SS
-378 SSPHPLVESCLSS
+378 
-391 LERHLEKERHPQTLF
+391 
-406 LLLSYYR
+406 
-413 LRAQA
+413 
-418 LQGHPPSDQQLINN
+418 
-432 RKILRLVRHTLGQV
+432 
-446 SAVREHELALLDEML
+446 
-461 ALSAQEA
+461 EA

-569 KLEAILEQKAGSSPL
+569 KLEAILEQKASSSPL

-597 HFPQSVLHQVFS
+597 HFPQTVLHQVFS
-609 PAFITNVM
+609 PGFITNVM

-629 SLLDAAVELEFRD
+629 SLLDAAVELEFRE

-707 NRSGTVLPLSRIPVA
+707 NRSGTVLPLSRVPAA
-722 SKAPSSHPTT
+722 SRAPPAT
-732 SPAAVSLRSSVLA
+732 SPVTMSLRSSVLA

-751 DFAPFAPETPSSPAV
+751 DFAP
-766 SRENS
+766 
-771 LAGRFLPTLC
+771 
-781 PAPGGPCFQPPAD
+781 
-794 YYCIPSKE
+794 
-802 ASLESQGSST
+802 
-812 LSSPSECLSAQP
+812 
-824 AGTPDGS
+824 
-831 SAATLFQF
+831 
-839 PIGKILEEQEAPASC
+839 
-854 PDHDRFQGEQP
+854 
-865 PEEPQGRSPTPGED
+865 
-879 SGPPPSPCRPS
+879 
-890 PKRGPADPHGVEG
+890 
-903 IQRVVLSVNDKWHYC
+903 VVLSVNDKWHYC

-954 GIEEAKL
+954 GIEEAKH
-961 YLRRKLRELRL
+961 YLRQKL

>member
-1 MGVPARTGGCIPHTL
+1 M
-16 GVPDSRSGW
+16 
-25 SFCRV
+25 
-30 LPIALQPAKA
+30 
-40 QRNPPPGR
+40 
-48 FWAGACAGSAFPAL
+48 
-62 GTGVLCHVPRVAPQ
+62 
-76 PPRLEAARAGSGG
+76 
-89 PGGSRRR
+89 
-96 ARPHWPARGVDLRTA
+96 
-111 RESTAPGS
+111 
-119 GRGACREQDGGSGV
+119 
-133 RGALSGPGRRRRL
+133 
-146 PAPWSPGSPQP
+146 
-157 PPPPRARHAAPA
+157 
-169 AMAARPEPGPAGAWP
+169 
-184 PVTAAAP
+184 
-191 RCIPA
+191 
-196 ATARAG
+196 
-202 PGRGRCCCRWSPVA
+202 
-216 MGCSTP
+216 
-222 PARTPAGLAASRKS
+222 
-236 WNFIHEKMSYDTFFT
+236 
-251 LKRLIERSR
+251 KRLIERSR

-288 GQLLQQGDGRGP
+288 GQLLQQQPGPPVGAGDGRGP
-300 ARVLEQP
+300 AGQVLEQP
-307 EFQVLC
+307 EFHALC
-313 QAIIGGCSK
+313 QAIVSGCAK

-350 EEESRSR
+350 EDESRSR

-370 SSVMRLHP
+370 SS
-378 SSPHPLVESCLSS
+378 
-391 LERHLEKERHPQTLF
+391 
-406 LLLSYYR
+406 
-413 LRAQA
+413 
-418 LQGHPPSDQQLINN
+418 
-432 RKILRLVRHTLGQV
+432 
-446 SAVREHELALLDEML
+446 
-461 ALSAQEA
+461 EA

-597 HFPQSVLHQVFS
+597 HFPQTVLHQVFS
-609 PAFITNVM
+609 PGFITNVM

-629 SLLDAAVELEFRD
+629 SLLDAAVELEFRE

-707 NRSGTVLPLSRIPVA
+707 NRSGTVLPLSRVPAA
-722 SKAPSSHPTT
+722 SRAPPAT
-732 SPAAVSLRSSVLA
+732 SPVTMSLRSSVLA

-751 DFAPFAPETPSSPAV
+751 DFAP
-766 SRENS
+766 
-771 LAGRFLPTLC
+771 
-781 PAPGGPCFQPPAD
+781 
-794 YYCIPSKE
+794 
-802 ASLESQGSST
+802 
-812 LSSPSECLSAQP
+812 
-824 AGTPDGS
+824 
-831 SAATLFQF
+831 
-839 PIGKILEEQEAPASC
+839 
-854 PDHDRFQGEQP
+854 
-865 PEEPQGRSPTPGED
+865 
-879 SGPPPSPCRPS
+879 
-890 PKRGPADPHGVEG
+890 
-903 IQRVVLSVNDKWHYC
+903 VVLSVNDKWHYC

-954 GIEEAKL
+954 GIEEAKH
-961 YLRRKLRELRL
+961 YLRQKL

>member
-1 MGVPARTGGCIPHTL
+1 M
-16 GVPDSRSGW
+16 
-25 SFCRV
+25 
-30 LPIALQPAKA
+30 
-40 QRNPPPGR
+40 
-48 FWAGACAGSAFPAL
+48 
-62 GTGVLCHVPRVAPQ
+62 
-76 PPRLEAARAGSGG
+76 
-89 PGGSRRR
+89 
-96 ARPHWPARGVDLRTA
+96 
-111 RESTAPGS
+111 
-119 GRGACREQDGGSGV
+119 
-133 RGALSGPGRRRRL
+133 
-146 PAPWSPGSPQP
+146 
-157 PPPPRARHAAPA
+157 
-169 AMAARPEPGPAGAWP
+169 
-184 PVTAAAP
+184 
-191 RCIPA
+191 
-196 ATARAG
+196 
-202 PGRGRCCCRWSPVA
+202 
-216 MGCSTP
+216 
-222 PARTPAGLAASRKS
+222 
-236 WNFIHEKMSYDTFFT
+236 
-251 LKRLIERSR
+251 KRLIERSR

-288 GQLLQQGDGRGP
+288 GQLLQQQPGPPAGAGDSRGP
-300 ARVLEQP
+300 AGQVLEQP
-307 EFQVLC
+307 EFHVLC
-313 QAIIGGCSK
+313 QAIVSGCAK

-350 EEESRSR
+350 EDESRSR

-370 SSVMRLHP
+370 SS
-378 SSPHPLVESCLSS
+378 
-391 LERHLEKERHPQTLF
+391 
-406 LLLSYYR
+406 
-413 LRAQA
+413 
-418 LQGHPPSDQQLINN
+418 
-432 RKILRLVRHTLGQV
+432 
-446 SAVREHELALLDEML
+446 
-461 ALSAQEA
+461 EA

-597 HFPQSVLHQVFS
+597 HFPQTVLHQVFS
-609 PAFITNVM
+609 PGFITNVM

-629 SLLDAAVELEFRD
+629 SLLDAAVELEFRE

-662 ADEANRKY
+662 DDEANRKY

-707 NRSGTVLPLSRIPVA
+707 NRSGTVLPLSRVPAA
-722 SKAPSSHPTT
+722 SRAPPAT
-732 SPAAVSLRSSVLA
+732 SPVTMSLRSSVLA

-751 DFAPFAPETPSSPAV
+751 DFAP
-766 SRENS
+766 
-771 LAGRFLPTLC
+771 
-781 PAPGGPCFQPPAD
+781 
-794 YYCIPSKE
+794 
-802 ASLESQGSST
+802 
-812 LSSPSECLSAQP
+812 
-824 AGTPDGS
+824 
-831 SAATLFQF
+831 
-839 PIGKILEEQEAPASC
+839 
-854 PDHDRFQGEQP
+854 
-865 PEEPQGRSPTPGED
+865 
-879 SGPPPSPCRPS
+879 
-890 PKRGPADPHGVEG
+890 
-903 IQRVVLSVNDKWHYC
+903 VVLSVNDKWHYC

-954 GIEEAKL
+954 GIEEA
-961 YLRRKLRELRL
+961 

>member
-1 MGVPARTGGCIPHTL
+1 M
-16 GVPDSRSGW
+16 
-25 SFCRV
+25 
-30 LPIALQPAKA
+30 
-40 QRNPPPGR
+40 
-48 FWAGACAGSAFPAL
+48 
-62 GTGVLCHVPRVAPQ
+62 
-76 PPRLEAARAGSGG
+76 
-89 PGGSRRR
+89 
-96 ARPHWPARGVDLRTA
+96 
-111 RESTAPGS
+111 
-119 GRGACREQDGGSGV
+119 
-133 RGALSGPGRRRRL
+133 
-146 PAPWSPGSPQP
+146 
-157 PPPPRARHAAPA
+157 
-169 AMAARPEPGPAGAWP
+169 
-184 PVTAAAP
+184 
-191 RCIPA
+191 
-196 ATARAG
+196 
-202 PGRGRCCCRWSPVA
+202 
-216 MGCSTP
+216 
-222 PARTPAGLAASRKS
+222 
-236 WNFIHEKMSYDTFFT
+236 
-251 LKRLIERSR
+251 KRLIERSR

-288 GQLLQQGDGRGP
+288 GQLLQQQPGPPMGAGDSRGP
-300 ARVLEQP
+300 AGQVLEQP
-307 EFQVLC
+307 EFHVLC
-313 QAIIGGCSK
+313 QAIVSGCAK

-350 EEESRSR
+350 EDESRSR

-370 SSVMRLHP
+370 SS
-378 SSPHPLVESCLSS
+378 
-391 LERHLEKERHPQTLF
+391 
-406 LLLSYYR
+406 
-413 LRAQA
+413 
-418 LQGHPPSDQQLINN
+418 
-432 RKILRLVRHTLGQV
+432 
-446 SAVREHELALLDEML
+446 
-461 ALSAQEA
+461 EA

-597 HFPQSVLHQVFS
+597 HFPQTVLHQVFS
-609 PAFITNVM
+609 PGFISNVM

-629 SLLDAAVELEFRD
+629 SLLDAAVELEFHE

-707 NRSGTVLPLSRIPVA
+707 NRSGTVLPLSRVPAA
-722 SKAPSSHPTT
+722 SRAPPAT
-732 SPAAVSLRSSVLA
+732 SPVTMSLRSSVLA

-751 DFAPFAPETPSSPAV
+751 DFAP
-766 SRENS
+766 
-771 LAGRFLPTLC
+771 
-781 PAPGGPCFQPPAD
+781 
-794 YYCIPSKE
+794 
-802 ASLESQGSST
+802 
-812 LSSPSECLSAQP
+812 
-824 AGTPDGS
+824 
-831 SAATLFQF
+831 
-839 PIGKILEEQEAPASC
+839 
-854 PDHDRFQGEQP
+854 
-865 PEEPQGRSPTPGED
+865 
-879 SGPPPSPCRPS
+879 
-890 PKRGPADPHGVEG
+890 
-903 IQRVVLSVNDKWHYC
+903 VVLSVNDKWHYC

-954 GIEEAKL
+954 GIEEA
-961 YLRRKLRELRL
+961 

>member
-1 MGVPARTGGCIPHTL
+1 M
-16 GVPDSRSGW
+16 
-25 SFCRV
+25 
-30 LPIALQPAKA
+30 
-40 QRNPPPGR
+40 
-48 FWAGACAGSAFPAL
+48 
-62 GTGVLCHVPRVAPQ
+62 
-76 PPRLEAARAGSGG
+76 
-89 PGGSRRR
+89 
-96 ARPHWPARGVDLRTA
+96 
-111 RESTAPGS
+111 
-119 GRGACREQDGGSGV
+119 
-133 RGALSGPGRRRRL
+133 
-146 PAPWSPGSPQP
+146 
-157 PPPPRARHAAPA
+157 
-169 AMAARPEPGPAGAWP
+169 
-184 PVTAAAP
+184 
-191 RCIPA
+191 
-196 ATARAG
+196 
-202 PGRGRCCCRWSPVA
+202 
-216 MGCSTP
+216 
-222 PARTPAGLAASRKS
+222 
-236 WNFIHEKMSYDTFFT
+236 
-251 LKRLIERSR
+251 KRLIERSR

-288 GQLLQQGDGRGP
+288 GQLLQQQPGPPVGAGDGRGP
-300 ARVLEQP
+300 AGQVLEQP
-307 EFQVLC
+307 EFHALC
-313 QAIIGGCSK
+313 QAIVSGCAK

-350 EEESRSR
+350 EDESRSR

-370 SSVMRLHP
+370 SS
-378 SSPHPLVESCLSS
+378 
-391 LERHLEKERHPQTLF
+391 
-406 LLLSYYR
+406 
-413 LRAQA
+413 
-418 LQGHPPSDQQLINN
+418 
-432 RKILRLVRHTLGQV
+432 
-446 SAVREHELALLDEML
+446 
-461 ALSAQEA
+461 EA

-525 RLLDTIANFLLKRG
+525 RLLDTIASFLLKRG

-597 HFPQSVLHQVFS
+597 HFPQTVLHQVFS
-609 PAFITNVM
+609 PGFITNVM

-629 SLLDAAVELEFRD
+629 SLLDAAVELEFHE

-707 NRSGTVLPLSRIPVA
+707 NRSGTVLPLSRVPAA
-722 SKAPSSHPTT
+722 SRAPPAT
-732 SPAAVSLRSSVLA
+732 SPVTMSLRSSVLA

-751 DFAPFAPETPSSPAV
+751 DFAPFAPEMPSSPPGP
-766 SRENS
+766 RES
-771 LAGRFLPTLC
+771 GRAG
-781 PAPGGPCFQPPAD
+781 
-794 YYCIPSKE
+794 
-802 ASLESQGSST
+802 
-812 LSSPSECLSAQP
+812 
-824 AGTPDGS
+824 
-831 SAATLFQF
+831 
-839 PIGKILEEQEAPASC
+839 
-854 PDHDRFQGEQP
+854 
-865 PEEPQGRSPTPGED
+865 
-879 SGPPPSPCRPS
+879 
-890 PKRGPADPHGVEG
+890 
-903 IQRVVLSVNDKWHYC
+903 RVVLSVNDKWHYC

-954 GIEEAKL
+954 GIEEAKH
-961 YLRRKLRELRL
+961 YLRQKL

>member
-1 MGVPARTGGCIPHTL
+1 M
-16 GVPDSRSGW
+16 
-25 SFCRV
+25 
-30 LPIALQPAKA
+30 
-40 QRNPPPGR
+40 
-48 FWAGACAGSAFPAL
+48 
-62 GTGVLCHVPRVAPQ
+62 
-76 PPRLEAARAGSGG
+76 
-89 PGGSRRR
+89 
-96 ARPHWPARGVDLRTA
+96 
-111 RESTAPGS
+111 
-119 GRGACREQDGGSGV
+119 
-133 RGALSGPGRRRRL
+133 
-146 PAPWSPGSPQP
+146 
-157 PPPPRARHAAPA
+157 
-169 AMAARPEPGPAGAWP
+169 
-184 PVTAAAP
+184 
-191 RCIPA
+191 
-196 ATARAG
+196 
-202 PGRGRCCCRWSPVA
+202 
-216 MGCSTP
+216 
-222 PARTPAGLAASRKS
+222 
-236 WNFIHEKMSYDTFFT
+236 
-251 LKRLIERSR
+251 KRLIERSR

-288 GQLLQQGDGRGP
+288 GQLLQQQPGPPMGAGDSRSP
-300 ARVLEQP
+300 AGQVLEQP
-307 EFQVLC
+307 EFHALC
-313 QAIIGGCSK
+313 QAIVSGCAK

-350 EEESRSR
+350 EDESRSR

-370 SSVMRLHP
+370 SS
-378 SSPHPLVESCLSS
+378 
-391 LERHLEKERHPQTLF
+391 
-406 LLLSYYR
+406 
-413 LRAQA
+413 
-418 LQGHPPSDQQLINN
+418 
-432 RKILRLVRHTLGQV
+432 
-446 SAVREHELALLDEML
+446 
-461 ALSAQEA
+461 EA

-561 SNHGELFP
+561 SNHVELFP

-597 HFPQSVLHQVFS
+597 HFPQTVLHQVFS

-629 SLLDAAVELEFRD
+629 SLLDAAVELEFRE

-707 NRSGTVLPLSRIPVA
+707 NHSGTVLPLSRVPAA
-722 SKAPSSHPTT
+722 SRAPPAT
-732 SPAAVSLRSSVLA
+732 SPAAMSLRSSVLA

-751 DFAPFAPETPSSPAV
+751 DFAP
-766 SRENS
+766 
-771 LAGRFLPTLC
+771 
-781 PAPGGPCFQPPAD
+781 
-794 YYCIPSKE
+794 
-802 ASLESQGSST
+802 
-812 LSSPSECLSAQP
+812 
-824 AGTPDGS
+824 
-831 SAATLFQF
+831 
-839 PIGKILEEQEAPASC
+839 
-854 PDHDRFQGEQP
+854 
-865 PEEPQGRSPTPGED
+865 
-879 SGPPPSPCRPS
+879 
-890 PKRGPADPHGVEG
+890 
-903 IQRVVLSVNDKWHYC
+903 VVLSVNDKWHYC

-954 GIEEAKL
+954 GIEEA
-961 YLRRKLRELRL
+961 

>member
-1 MGVPARTGGCIPHTL
+1 M
-16 GVPDSRSGW
+16 
-25 SFCRV
+25 
-30 LPIALQPAKA
+30 
-40 QRNPPPGR
+40 
-48 FWAGACAGSAFPAL
+48 
-62 GTGVLCHVPRVAPQ
+62 
-76 PPRLEAARAGSGG
+76 
-89 PGGSRRR
+89 
-96 ARPHWPARGVDLRTA
+96 
-111 RESTAPGS
+111 
-119 GRGACREQDGGSGV
+119 
-133 RGALSGPGRRRRL
+133 
-146 PAPWSPGSPQP
+146 
-157 PPPPRARHAAPA
+157 
-169 AMAARPEPGPAGAWP
+169 
-184 PVTAAAP
+184 
-191 RCIPA
+191 
-196 ATARAG
+196 
-202 PGRGRCCCRWSPVA
+202 
-216 MGCSTP
+216 
-222 PARTPAGLAASRKS
+222 
-236 WNFIHEKMSYDTFFT
+236 
-251 LKRLIERSR
+251 KRLIERSR

-288 GQLLQQGDGRGP
+288 GQLLQQQPGPPVGAGDGRGP
-300 ARVLEQP
+300 AGQVLEQP
-307 EFQVLC
+307 EFHALC
-313 QAIIGGCSK
+313 QAIVSGCAK

-350 EEESRSR
+350 EDESRSR

-370 SSVMRLHP
+370 SS
-378 SSPHPLVESCLSS
+378 
-391 LERHLEKERHPQTLF
+391 
-406 LLLSYYR
+406 
-413 LRAQA
+413 
-418 LQGHPPSDQQLINN
+418 
-432 RKILRLVRHTLGQV
+432 
-446 SAVREHELALLDEML
+446 
-461 ALSAQEA
+461 EA

-569 KLEAILEQKAGSSPL
+569 KLEAILEQKASSSPL

-597 HFPQSVLHQVFS
+597 HFPQTVLHQVFS
-609 PAFITNVM
+609 PSFITNVM

-629 SLLDAAVELEFRD
+629 SLLDAAVELEFRE

-707 NRSGTVLPLSRIPVA
+707 NRSGTVLPLSRVPAA
-722 SKAPSSHPTT
+722 SRAPPAT
-732 SPAAVSLRSSVLA
+732 SPVTMSLRSSVLA

-751 DFAPFAPETPSSPAV
+751 
-766 SRENS
+766 
-771 LAGRFLPTLC
+771 
-781 PAPGGPCFQPPAD
+781 
-794 YYCIPSKE
+794 
-802 ASLESQGSST
+802 
-812 LSSPSECLSAQP
+812 
-824 AGTPDGS
+824 
-831 SAATLFQF
+831 
-839 PIGKILEEQEAPASC
+839 
-854 PDHDRFQGEQP
+854 
-865 PEEPQGRSPTPGED
+865 
-879 SGPPPSPCRPS
+879 
-890 PKRGPADPHGVEG
+890 
-903 IQRVVLSVNDKWHYC
+903 VVLSVNDKWHYC

-954 GIEEAKL
+954 GIEEA
-961 YLRRKLRELRL
+961 

>member
-1 MGVPARTGGCIPHTL
+1 M
-16 GVPDSRSGW
+16 
-25 SFCRV
+25 
-30 LPIALQPAKA
+30 
-40 QRNPPPGR
+40 
-48 FWAGACAGSAFPAL
+48 
-62 GTGVLCHVPRVAPQ
+62 
-76 PPRLEAARAGSGG
+76 
-89 PGGSRRR
+89 
-96 ARPHWPARGVDLRTA
+96 
-111 RESTAPGS
+111 
-119 GRGACREQDGGSGV
+119 
-133 RGALSGPGRRRRL
+133 
-146 PAPWSPGSPQP
+146 
-157 PPPPRARHAAPA
+157 
-169 AMAARPEPGPAGAWP
+169 
-184 PVTAAAP
+184 
-191 RCIPA
+191 
-196 ATARAG
+196 
-202 PGRGRCCCRWSPVA
+202 
-216 MGCSTP
+216 
-222 PARTPAGLAASRKS
+222 
-236 WNFIHEKMSYDTFFT
+236 
-251 LKRLIERSR
+251 KRLIERSR
-260 SVGEVLRWV
+260 SIGEVLRWV

-288 GQLLQQGDGRGP
+288 GQLLQQQQGQAAVNGESRGP
-300 ARVLEQP
+300 GHVLEQP
-307 EFQVLC
+307 EFHALC
-313 QAIIGGCSK
+313 QAIISGCAK

-350 EEESRSR
+350 EDESRSR

-370 SSVMRLHP
+370 SS
-378 SSPHPLVESCLSS
+378 
-391 LERHLEKERHPQTLF
+391 
-406 LLLSYYR
+406 
-413 LRAQA
+413 
-418 LQGHPPSDQQLINN
+418 
-432 RKILRLVRHTLGQV
+432 
-446 SAVREHELALLDEML
+446 
-461 ALSAQEA
+461 EA

-561 SNHGELFP
+561 SNYSELFP

-597 HFPQSVLHQVFS
+597 HFPQTVLHQVFS

-642 YSGPRLD
+642 YGGPRLD

-700 TDFLLWI
+700 TDFLLWM
-707 NRSGTVLPLSRIPVA
+707 NRSGTVLPLSRVPAA
-722 SKAPSSHPTT
+722 SKAPSAHATT
-732 SPAAVSLRSSVLA
+732 SLAAMSLRSSVLA

-751 DFAPFAPETPSSPAV
+751 DFAPFAPEAPGSPPG

-771 LAGRFLPTLC
+771 LAG
-781 PAPGGPCFQPPAD
+781 
-794 YYCIPSKE
+794 
-802 ASLESQGSST
+802 
-812 LSSPSECLSAQP
+812 
-824 AGTPDGS
+824 
-831 SAATLFQF
+831 
-839 PIGKILEEQEAPASC
+839 
-854 PDHDRFQGEQP
+854 
-865 PEEPQGRSPTPGED
+865 
-879 SGPPPSPCRPS
+879 
-890 PKRGPADPHGVEG
+890 
-903 IQRVVLSVNDKWHYC
+903 RVVLSVNDKWHYC

-954 GIEEAKL
+954 GIEEAKH
-961 YLRRKLRELRL
+961 YLRQKL

>member
-1 MGVPARTGGCIPHTL
+1 M
-16 GVPDSRSGW
+16 
-25 SFCRV
+25 
-30 LPIALQPAKA
+30 
-40 QRNPPPGR
+40 
-48 FWAGACAGSAFPAL
+48 
-62 GTGVLCHVPRVAPQ
+62 
-76 PPRLEAARAGSGG
+76 
-89 PGGSRRR
+89 
-96 ARPHWPARGVDLRTA
+96 
-111 RESTAPGS
+111 
-119 GRGACREQDGGSGV
+119 
-133 RGALSGPGRRRRL
+133 
-146 PAPWSPGSPQP
+146 
-157 PPPPRARHAAPA
+157 
-169 AMAARPEPGPAGAWP
+169 
-184 PVTAAAP
+184 
-191 RCIPA
+191 
-196 ATARAG
+196 
-202 PGRGRCCCRWSPVA
+202 
-216 MGCSTP
+216 
-222 PARTPAGLAASRKS
+222 
-236 WNFIHEKMSYDTFFT
+236 
-251 LKRLIERSR
+251 KRLIERSR

-269 TQNPGKV
+269 TQNPSKV

-288 GQLLQQGDGRGP
+288 GQLLQQQQGQATVNGESRGP
-300 ARVLEQP
+300 GQVLEQP
-307 EFQVLC
+307 EFQTLC
-313 QAIIGGCSK
+313 QAIISGCSK

-350 EEESRSR
+350 EDESRSR

-370 SSVMRLHP
+370 SS
-378 SSPHPLVESCLSS
+378 
-391 LERHLEKERHPQTLF
+391 
-406 LLLSYYR
+406 
-413 LRAQA
+413 
-418 LQGHPPSDQQLINN
+418 
-432 RKILRLVRHTLGQV
+432 
-446 SAVREHELALLDEML
+446 
-461 ALSAQEA
+461 EA

-561 SNHGELFP
+561 SNHSELFP

-597 HFPQSVLHQVFS
+597 HFPQTVLHQVFS

-707 NRSGTVLPLSRIPVA
+707 NRSGTVLPLSRVPAA
-722 SKAPSSHPTT
+722 SKAPSHTTT
-732 SPAAVSLRSSVLA
+732 SPAAISLRSSVLA

-751 DFAPFAPETPSSPAV
+751 DFAP
-766 SRENS
+766 
-771 LAGRFLPTLC
+771 
-781 PAPGGPCFQPPAD
+781 
-794 YYCIPSKE
+794 
-802 ASLESQGSST
+802 
-812 LSSPSECLSAQP
+812 
-824 AGTPDGS
+824 
-831 SAATLFQF
+831 
-839 PIGKILEEQEAPASC
+839 
-854 PDHDRFQGEQP
+854 
-865 PEEPQGRSPTPGED
+865 
-879 SGPPPSPCRPS
+879 
-890 PKRGPADPHGVEG
+890 
-903 IQRVVLSVNDKWHYC
+903 VVLSVNDKWHYC

-938 GYCLVQL
+938 GYCLVQ
-945 PYTELEKVS
+945 V
-954 GIEEAKL
+954 
-961 YLRRKLRELRL
+961 

>member
-1 MGVPARTGGCIPHTL
+1 MLRLLPWLRAL
-16 GVPDSRSGW
+16 SR
-25 SFCRV
+25 
-30 LPIALQPAKA
+30 
-40 QRNPPPGR
+40 
-48 FWAGACAGSAFPAL
+48 
-62 GTGVLCHVPRVAPQ
+62 H
-76 PPRLEAARAGSGG
+76 
-89 PGGSRRR
+89 R
-96 ARPHWPARGVDLRTA
+96 ARPGSPRGPAERSGAAMHPACYCAGRA
-111 RESTAPGS
+111 RPRALLLPLDPYGH
-119 GRGACREQDGGSGV
+119 GLLHALPPDACRT
-133 RGALSGPGRRRRL
+133 RGHGK
-146 PAPWSPGSPQP
+146 
-157 PPPPRARHAAPA
+157 
-169 AMAARPEPGPAGAWP
+169 
-184 PVTAAAP
+184 
-191 RCIPA
+191 
-196 ATARAG
+196 
-202 PGRGRCCCRWSPVA
+202 
-216 MGCSTP
+216 
-222 PARTPAGLAASRKS
+222 RKS

-251 LKRLIERSR
+251 MKRLIERSR

-288 GQLLQQGDGRGP
+288 GQLLQQQQGP
-300 ARVLEQP
+300 AALNGESRRPGPVLEQP
-307 EFQVLC
+307 EFQTLC
-313 QAIIGGCSK
+313 QAIISGCSK

-350 EEESRSR
+350 EDESRNR

-418 LQGHPPSDQQLINN
+418 LQGHPASDQQLINN

-446 SAVREHELALLDEML
+446 SAMREHELALLDEML
-461 ALSAQEA
+461 ALCAQEA

-561 SNHGELFP
+561 SNHSELFP

-707 NRSGTVLPLSRIPVA
+707 NRSGTVLPLSRVPAA
-722 SKAPSSHPTT
+722 SKAP
-732 SPAAVSLRSSVLA
+732 PAAPPAAISLRSSVLA

-751 DFAPFAPETPSSPAV
+751 DFAPFAPETPGSPPA
-766 SRENS
+766 SRRENN
-771 LAGRFLPTLC
+771 LAGRFLSTLC
-781 PAPGGPCFQPPAD
+781 PAPGGPCYQPPSD
-794 YYCIPSKE
+794 YYCALSKE
-802 ASLESQGSST
+802 SSLESQGSST

-824 AGTPDGS
+824 AGTPDCSPRGS

-839 PIGKILEEQEAPASC
+839 PIGKILEEEAAACPSRERSC
-854 PDHDRFQGEQP
+854 FQGEQP
-865 PEEPQGRSPTPGED
+865 HEEAEGRSPAPAED
-879 SGPPPSPCRPS
+879 ACPPPSPCRPG
-890 PKRGPADPHGVEG
+890 PARGPTEGPPAADE

-954 GIEEAKL
+954 GIEEAKH
-961 YLRRKLRELRL
+961 YLRQKLRELRF